1 MDANVNFILIFGS
14 VIIIEF
20 LIQTKNMK
28 DQNET
33 SIRDQNG
40 I

>member
-1 MDANVNFILIFGS
+1 MDANVNFILIFGL

-20 LIQTKNMK
+20 LIQTKNLK